1 MANLPI
7 MIVADV
13 AGLKEGQLQT
23 ISQKLEK
30 SQKENEM
37 LNLENEALKL
47 VNEQQATQLDE
58 KNKLLV
64 TKDEDAQQLRR
75 ELQVS
80 KAGRVQAKR
89 QQAEFNAFSW
99 LSPVCIL
106 YFLVNC
112 NRL

>member
-47 VNEQQATQLDE
+47 VNEQLTTQLNE
-58 KNKLLV
+58 K
-64 TKDEDAQQLRR
+64 TKQLDTNEKEVDQLRR
-75 ELQVS
+75 ELQVCTQGS
-80 KAGRVQAKR
+80 VHADRLQE
-89 QQAEFNAFSW
+89 EFNAFSG
-99 LSPVCIL
+99 LFSVCIL
-106 YFLVNC
+106 YFLVNF